1 MKIGYRV
8 WLDHN
13 GKAFGKGPNEL
24 LKLVDATR
32 SLRQAAARMGMSY
45 SKAWKVIRAVEDR
58 FGFPLLERTVGG
70 RAGGGSKLTSRAEE
84 LLSRYDELEKD
95 VQQAMEKIYRCR
107 FGTWWEKET
116 KKQPRQPS

>member
-24 LKLVDATR
+24 LKLVGATH

-45 SKAWKVIRAVEDR
+45 SKAWKVIHAVEDR
-58 FGFPLLERTVGG
+58 FGFPLMERTVGG
-70 RAGGGSKLTSRAEE
+70 RDGGGSRLTPRAKE
-84 LLSRYDELEKD
+84 LLNQYDILEKD
-95 VQQAMEKIYRCR
+95 VQQAMEEIYRCR

-116 KKQPRQPS
+116 KKRPPQPL